1 VQDSKPYM
9 LKEGI
14 PVGRLFGIS
23 IKLHYSWFVIFA
35 LMIWA
40 LSRDYFPMVYPNW
53 SVAISVIAG
62 IVTSLLFFMSLLAHE
77 LMHSLVAQR
86 HGIPV
91 KAITFFVFGGVSQIT
106 EEPRNARTE
115 FRIAVAGPLTSIIL
129 GGMFWLLWYLLP
141 PSLNIIAVVSFLL
154 GWINI
159 LLAVFNLVPGFPLD
173 GGRVLRSI
181 IWWRTSNLRRATR
194 LASSIGRGIGFIFIF
209 GGVWLVFTG
218 DWPSGI
224 WVGMIGWFLAN
235 AAASSYQQMV
245 MQQALEGHE
254 VSEIVSGDC
263 IAVAPDLSIERLV
276 TEHMRPTGRRC
287 FVVAREGI
295 TLGLVTLQEV
305 KGVLRDMRSRI
316 VVGQIMQP
324 ADKLK
329 HVTPEEKLSTVFD
342 ILTQENLNYVPVM
355 VEGQMTGIVTRENLL
370 NFVKQHEHKS
380 S

>member
-1 VQDSKPYM
+1 M